1 MQRATYQVNTA
12 LTLELY
18 AAFSVI
24 DQLRFIKIYKDLLLY
39 KFATNDSDVF
49 S

>member
-1 MQRATYQVNTA
+1 
-12 LTLELY
+12 LELY

-24 DQLRFIKIYKDLLLY
+24 DELWLYEALSRFYKDLLLY

-49 S
+49 AD